1 MLDMSI
7 TPNDQS
13 SRSRQNS
20 TLINKSVE
28 PTTVVSSGG
37 ASHTALSPTTSV
49 SQHSLSHHNTTTTP
63 VPAPGSP
70 YLSRKS
76 SYASPTASY
85 VSADPLSPHGDD
97 KDLRHNIFGKVTG
110 LLQKSLLSSGDSRS
124 IISSTEYD
132 CEPKKD
138 VTHKIS
144 DSTLKL
150 DTFPKV
156 PMKGSMVSLS
166 SSRRPSSKAFL
177 SLPMS
182 RTDSPVKETN
192 RVFLE
197 YDPFS
202 KRKVLNT
209 YEILGEIGRGE
220 HGKVKLAKDLVNKD
234 LVAIK
239 IVNRKSKK
247 ERPQLRMRK
256 SARTNIEN
264 EYELKIKREIAIMK
278 KCNHKHIVQLKEVL
292 DDINTHKIY
301 MVLEYLEKGEVK
313 WKRTTKNS
321 SRDFD
326 SPEIPCGG
334 SGHKYDLETDL
345 LSNDYA
351 PNLTFRQS
359 RKVFRDV
366 LLGLEY
372 LHLQGI
378 VHRDIKP
385 ANLLVSSENTVKISD
400 FGVSFASSL
409 DEADEGL
416 INELEL
422 AKTAGTP
429 AFFAPE
435 LCQTNFSSSR
445 NTSRES
451 SFSHSRKD
459 SKSNSSSSLEVLR
472 NELTLTK
479 VLPKIDYKIDIW
491 ALGVTFYCLLFGR
504 LPFNA
509 ESEYEL
515 FQVIVN
521 QQLEFPKDKDSF
533 NCPVPITD
541 SEFDLAKDILS
552 KMLSKNSSKRIEIK
566 DIKEHPFI
574 LLDLDND
581 LEALNE
587 LLYLN
592 NPDSNNNFLSSI
604 DLQAMSN
611 QEDVTTEDLD
621 NAIIGIG
628 SRIKKSIVRAITSGT
643 RDHEIRK
650 RFLSGMENSSSF
662 NSSSDESTPMSP
674 AQLQQRLVGDHS
686 VILSESQQYHQS
698 SALSRSQTEAIH
710 SNTSHS
716 STVNP
721 STLPTQATPSRS
733 SSYTLA
739 GIKDG
744 RFSNPILNDV
754 IEANKSDASSR
765 RGSASAGGANEVE
778 TKRNVVGD
786 LYFRNQSVVE
796 TFKGIQEMDDKRRR
810 SSAFSASIASSNPP
824 TAKNSVS
831 SHPSLTHE
839 ISPSQ
844 PMNIPGAH
852 VSETMSQFELKR
864 VNHTDTSSTIK
875 PGNPTAGLSQIIV
888 RPIGD
893 ANEHRAS
900 SVMSLPLTESFAS
913 LDSINDEYLTRK
925 YKEFTKKKELE
936 KSKEVE
942 DTESTTDTLN
952 EKFQNFNINN
962 SMNSYGISFNFAKR
976 DNKLDEIAPKTIVN
990 SRPENVR
997 SNTFDTSRNYSSS
1010 SCSSSASSSSSLDE
1024 DSRSNN
1030 NKRKTFEFESDEES
1044 SDTGSEDDSGSES
1057 EEDGDLTLAFTSRVT
1072 PSKPKF
1078 LSLDQRAK
1086 SHDSSLPGLNRAK
1099 PTKRVIQM
1107 PVVFPHDHNT
1117 LEDVPAG
1124 LMARV
1129 PRPSVSIV
1137 PIDKSSVSSDPSPV
1151 QIIEPA
1157 PSNSIKFSPRVEQNE
1172 QLLSATQ
1179 RVHNRKSDEHERRPS
1194 PLINNA
1200 PFSANA
1206 TTNSHLYAFPRVNDS
1221 NEPPVFGKRHDERF
1235 NNHYKKEP
1243 ISSPFPNAIHND
1255 SDRESKH
1262 KSVQRE
1268 ENQTQSSN
1276 ANRPDYYR
1284 SNSITIGLLQ
1294 HDEPGSG

>member
-1 MLDMSI
+1 MSI

-852 VSETMSQFELKR
+852 V
-864 VNHTDTSSTIK
+864 
-875 PGNPTAGLSQIIV
+875 QIIV

-990 SRPENVR
+990 SRPEN
-997 SNTFDTSRNYSSS
+997 
-1010 SCSSSASSSSSLDE
+1010 
-1024 DSRSNN
+1024 
-1030 NKRKTFEFESDEES
+1030 S